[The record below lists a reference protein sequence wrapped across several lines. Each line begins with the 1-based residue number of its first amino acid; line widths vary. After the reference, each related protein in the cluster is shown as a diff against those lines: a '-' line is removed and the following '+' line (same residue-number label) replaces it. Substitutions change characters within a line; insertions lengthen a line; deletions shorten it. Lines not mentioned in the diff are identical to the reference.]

1 MTSTA
6 SQVIFARSKWTFTA
20 ACALFAAL
28 FIVLRFFPAFL
39 LELIGLT
46 PTTELN
52 YFATRAGY
60 LFLGF
65 AVLSFYSRRLT
76 DGPALKAIATAFAV
90 MFIGLVASGIQG
102 YATQLTNAMIFA
114 PIAIESIFAV
124 LFFRLATG
132 SYR

>member
-1 MTSTA
+1 MTSSAYLAT
-6 SQVIFARSKWTFTA
+6 SRWTFTSA
-20 ACALFAAL
+20 TVLFAAL
-28 FIVLRFFPAFL
+28 FIILRFFPAFL

-46 PTTELN
+46 PTADLN

-76 DGPALKAIATAFAV
+76 DGPALKAIATAYAV

-102 YATQLTNAMIFA
+102 YATGLTNTMIFA
-114 PIAIESIFAV
+114 PIAIEAIFA
-124 LFFRLATG
+124 LLYFRLATA
-132 SYR
+132 SFR